1 MKRTPAILSFILF
14 IALCA
19 SAAYWGLQ
27 LIRPPLRPMAA
38 PAPAAVAE
46 VRMDS
51 AAGLFGGRPVATAM
65 ASNYQLK
72 GVVVAANGRESVAI
86 LSADGKPAQAVRMN
100 VEWQPGVMVK
110 EVHPQYILLSE
121 GGVVKR
127 VALPEV
133 AAAAQQADFSTG
145 ALPPLA
151 PRPAPN
157 APPPPSLNRPPPE
170 MPAPLINQMSP
181 PPAQQ
186 PFPQQSMPTMVPNA
200 SQNGMPPAQNAV
212 PPANPGTSQLR

>member
-1 MKRTPAILSFILF
+1 MKRSPVILSFILF

-27 LIRPPLRPMAA
+27 LIRPPLRPMTAA
-38 PAPAAVAE
+38 APAAVVE

-51 AAGLFGGRPVATAM
+51 AAGLFGGRPVAASV

-72 GVVVAANGRESVAI
+72 GVVVAANAWESVAI

-110 EVHPQYILLSE
+110 EVHSQYILLSE
-121 GGVVKR
+121 NGVVKR

-133 AAAAQQADFSTG
+133 PNAVQQADFSTG

-151 PRPAPN
+151 SSPG
-157 APPPPSLNRPPPE
+157 LNRPPPE
-170 MPAPLINQMSP
+170 MPAPLVNQVSP
-181 PPAQQ
+181 PQGQQAPAMN
-186 PFPQQSMPTMVPNA
+186 PGVI
-200 SQNGMPPAQNAV
+200 QNGVLQPLPQSAAPLTYPQ
-212 PPANPGTSQLR
+212 PTPSGSQLR

>member
-1 MKRTPAILSFILF
+1 MKRMPAILNFTLF

-27 LIRPPLRPMAA
+27 LIHPSLRPMAA

-46 VRMDS
+46 VRMDT
-51 AAGLFGGRPVATAM
+51 AAGLFGGRPVAASV

-100 VEWQPGVMVK
+100 VEWQPGVVVK
-110 EVHPQYILLSE
+110 EVHSQYILLSE

-133 AAAAQQADFSTG
+133 SKAVQQADFNSG
-145 ALPPLA
+145 ALPLA
-151 PRPAPN
+151 ALPG
-157 APPPPSLNRPPPE
+157 SNRPPPE
-170 MPAPLINQMSP
+170 MPAPLINQVP
-181 PPAQQ
+181 PLQGQQ
-186 PFPQQSMPTMVPNA
+186 QMPTITPGTM
-200 SQNGMPPAQNAV
+200 QNGMQQSVPQNATPSTY
-212 PPANPGTSQLR
+212 PPVTPGASQLR

>member
-1 MKRTPAILSFILF
+1 
-14 IALCA
+14 
-19 SAAYWGLQ
+19 
-27 LIRPPLRPMAA
+27 MAA

-51 AAGLFGGRPVATAM
+51 AAGLFGGRPVAAAV

-72 GVVVAANGRESVAI
+72 GVEVAANGRESVAI
-86 LSADGKPAQAVRMN
+86 LSADGKPAQAVGMY

-127 VALPEV
+127 VALPD
-133 AAAAQQADFSTG
+133 AATAVQQADFSTG

-151 PRPAPN
+151 PRPAVN
-157 APPPPSLNRPPPE
+157 APTPPGLNRPAPE
-170 MPAPLINQMSP
+170 MPAPLINQVTPSQ
-181 PPAQQ
+181 AQQ
-186 PFPQQSMPTMVPNA
+186 PFPQQPMPTMVPNA
-200 SQNGMPPAQNAV
+200 SQNGMPPAQNSAS
-212 PPANPGTSQLR
+212 PTTPGMSQLR